1 MRSCGIVT
9 EYNPFHNG
17 HRYHIEQARRVS
29 GCDALLAVMSG
40 NFVQRGEC
48 AIVDKWTRAK
58 AAIQAGCDLVIELPY
73 PYVVQRSD
81 IFARQAVALLQ
92 LAGIDTLVFGSET
105 TDMQQLHRLADTS
118 YEHYQ
123 KQRKN
128 GISMAKTL
136 EMVHGRVAS
145 NDILG
150 MAYLRALKD
159 SAIQPIAIQRTNGYH
174 DEDIQHAISSATAI
188 RRAVR
193 RKKPISH
200 TTLPAERFAGRGFH
214 GGLLSL
220 LQTLLLSTPADELK
234 SAFWWMKSMEHMLQ
248 GNAHTWTTAP
258 FYRHASHSVIHAAVS
273 SEVLPIF

>member
-123 KQRKN
+123 KQRK
-128 GISMAKTL
+128 TVFL
-136 EMVHGRVAS
+136 W
-145 NDILG
+145 
-150 MAYLRALKD
+150 LRRWKWCMD
-159 SAIQPIAIQRTNGYH
+159 
-174 DEDIQHAISSATAI
+174 
-188 RRAVR
+188 
-193 RKKPISH
+193 
-200 TTLPAERFAGRGFH
+200 
-214 GGLLSL
+214 
-220 LQTLLLSTPADELK
+220 
-234 SAFWWMKSMEHMLQ
+234 
-248 GNAHTWTTAP
+248 
-258 FYRHASHSVIHAAVS
+258 
-273 SEVLPIF
+273 VLPVMIFWEWRIFVH

>member
-128 GISMAKTL
+128 GISMPSA
-136 EMVHGRVAS
+136 
-145 NDILG
+145 
-150 MAYLRALKD
+150 LRLPYAEPLRRKSR
-159 SAIQPIAIQRTNGYH
+159 SAIQHPWQRICRKGFLWRT
-174 DEDIQHAISSATAI
+174 IILI
-188 RRAVR
+188 CRRCCC
-193 RKKPISH
+193 
-200 TTLPAERFAGRGFH
+200 
-214 GGLLSL
+214 
-220 LQTLLLSTPADELK
+220 
-234 SAFWWMKSMEHMLQ
+234 
-248 GNAHTWTTAP
+248 AH
-258 FYRHASHSVIHAAVS
+258 RQRN
-273 SEVLPIF
+273 

>member
-17 HRYHIEQARRVS
+17 HRYHIEQARRIS

-92 LAGIDTLVFGSET
+92 LAGINTLVFGSET

-159 SAIQPIAIQRTNGYH
+159 SAIQPSPYSEPMVTMMRTFSMPSALRLPYAEPLRRKSRSAIQHPWQRICRKGFSWRT
-174 DEDIQHAISSATAI
+174 IILI
-188 RRAVR
+188 CRRCC
-193 RKKPISH
+193 
-200 TTLPAERFAGRGFH
+200 
-214 GGLLSL
+214 
-220 LQTLLLSTPADELK
+220 
-234 SAFWWMKSMEHMLQ
+234 
-248 GNAHTWTTAP
+248 
-258 FYRHASHSVIHAAVS
+258 
-273 SEVLPIF
+273 